1 MTQFN
6 GHHIKNFNQRCKNLT
21 GDRVIFSVKECRDLQ
36 GEILELLVRL
46 QELESD
52 NSRLKMQASEI
63 SIELEGGKF

>member
-6 GHHIKNFNQRCKNLT
+6 GYHIKNFNQRCKNLT
-21 GDRVIFSVKECRDLQ
+21 GDKVVLTVKECRDLQ
-36 GEILELLVRL
+36 AEILELLVLL

>member
-6 GHHIKNFNQRCKNLT
+6 GYHIKSFNQRCKNLT
-21 GDRVIFSVKECRDLQ
+21 GDKVVLTVKECRDLQ
-36 GEILELLVRL
+36 AEILELLVLL